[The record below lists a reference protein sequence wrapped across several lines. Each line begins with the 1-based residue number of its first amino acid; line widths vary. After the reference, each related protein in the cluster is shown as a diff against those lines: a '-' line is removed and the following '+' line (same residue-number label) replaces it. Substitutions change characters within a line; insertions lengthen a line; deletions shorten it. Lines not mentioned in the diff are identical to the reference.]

1 MDYDRLRE
9 LQEKFEENPRR
20 YFAPLANEYRKGGQ
34 PKRAIEIC
42 RAQLAQ
48 MPGHMSGQIVYG
60 QSLYEA
66 GEFEEAR
73 QVFEGALTLDPENLI
88 ALRSLGDLSLQSGNT
103 VEARSWYTRLLD
115 ADPKDTA
122 VIALVDEIDKAADAG
137 TPVPEDI
144 PGVDTDAGDQ
154 AIPFIT
160 DATGGPVG
168 EGPPPSPATA
178 FTSTESETEPARDVS
193 PVAREDSG
201 GRESIEAGA
210 ESVRESEAQPSRESE
225 PQPSVEAAAAA
236 APTEASANAE
246 PDPVVTQAG
255 STGTDAAPPEGLE
268 RHYPVDT
275 ADEAPPPPPESEI
288 EIGLGAEGLQSRVEP
303 TGKIGAEDLR
313 SLAKTPVRPMGT
325 EGLRGTEP
333 AEKVPEGTE
342 GLKGTPP
349 PAPLAGAT
357 GSRSDDEEALDTW
370 TPPPGATV
378 HERKESRKEDRMFS
392 GAAPEP
398 FVNETMAQLYLQQ
411 GYRQLALRVYY
422 QLAEARPGDQA
433 LKDRIAQIEAEDRAA
448 HPEAAAVERAQPET
462 PPVETARPQSAP
474 IERPKPEAAP
484 PRTEPPVAHQM
495 ESKREPA
502 PVETPPPPAPRAPS
516 IEAPAP
522 GRGAE
527 SEEAPRFDRTP
538 VDSPPPPPLPS
549 RPSAPS
555 RERESIESPAREEPR
570 AEPVDVG
577 ARQPSIREFF
587 ATLGRRRPPRAVPQ
601 STAAHVTAGYGNAAQ
616 SSTYAAGSAPP
627 APAPRPTN
635 TAAPTTASQPS
646 VPMGGAPTSASLDA
660 VFAGA
665 TVNPSDS
672 RAASRLA
679 GAFSGTSGASRPTPP
694 TPPMPTPRVNQ
705 RIPAA
710 QESEEDVAKFRAWL
724 DGLTG
729 E

>member
-137 TPVPEDI
+137 TPVPEEI

-160 DATGGPVG
+160 DAIGGPVG
-168 EGPPPSPATA
+168 EGPAPSPETA
-178 FTSTESETEPARDVS
+178 FTSPESEPEAARDVSPVARDVS

-210 ESVRESEAQPSRESE
+210 ESAPES
-225 PQPSVEAAAAA
+225 V
-236 APTEASANAE
+236 TE
-246 PDPVVTQAG
+246 QAG

-268 RHYPVDT
+268 RHYPVET
-275 ADEAPPPPPESEI
+275 SDEAPPPPPEAEI
-288 EIGLGAEGLQSRVEP
+288 EIGLGAEGLESRVEP

-313 SLAKTPVRPMGT
+313 SLAKTPAQPMGT

-333 AEKVPEGTE
+333 AEKVPVGTE
-342 GLKGTPP
+342 GLKGAPP

-357 GSRSDDEEALDTW
+357 GTRSDDEEALDTW

-378 HERKESRKEDRMFS
+378 HERKEDRMFS
-392 GAAPEP
+392 GPAPEP

-448 HPEAAAVERAQPET
+448 HPETAAVHRVQPEP
-462 PPVETARPQSAP
+462 PPVEAASPQPAP
-474 IERPKPEAAP
+474 IERPHRDAAP
-484 PRTEPPVAHQM
+484 PRKESTAPQQM

-502 PVETPPPPAPRAPS
+502 PVETPKPPAPRAPS
-516 IEAPAP
+516 IEAPTP
-522 GRGAE
+522 ERSAE

-538 VDSPPPPPLPS
+538 VDSPPPPPPL
-549 RPSAPS
+549 APPPAPP
-555 RERESIESPAREEPR
+555 RERESIESPVRDEPR
-570 AEPVDVG
+570 AERVDI
-577 ARQPSIREFF
+577 APRQPSIREFF
-587 ATLGRRRPPRAVPQ
+587 ATLGRRRPPRTAPQ
-601 STAAHVTAGYGNAAQ
+601 STAGNSTAGYGNTAQ
-616 SSTYAAGSAPP
+616 SSTYGASSAP

-635 TAAPTTASQPS
+635 TGAAPAASQPS

-665 TVNPSDS
+665 TVNPADS

-679 GAFSGTSGASRPTPP
+679 GAFSGTSGTSRPTPP
-694 TPPMPTPRVNQ
+694 TPPMPTPRMNQ